1 MRLPVSERLRVVCD
15 CVKRQFKLQATR
27 VFVSIIDTRHSAV
40 LPSQAVTMLA
50 SASPFSSPG
59 SQAVDVTDEVLGCLV
74 RCLPVSYL
82 PPLMTI

>member
-40 LPSQAVTMLA
+40 LPSQAVA